1 MVRRVGRALA
11 WLLTFCSILSLGG
24 ALAYAAFLASRALLA
39 G

>member
-1 MVRRVGRALA
+1 MVRRVGRVLA
-11 WLLTFCSILSLGG
+11 WLLISCSILTGAC

>member
-11 WLLTFCSILSLGG
+11 WVLAVILPAGAC
-24 ALAYAAFLASRALLA
+24 ALAYAAFQALAPFA